1 MLAPSEIRV
10 LIASHRLDVN
20 EIVVSTFSGKLL
32 TFWDVRTL
40 DVNTQKMREVRETKA
55 KALGQEL
62 TKLKEKVAQTKGTK
76 KDEGLKLAEI
86 SQPANVRMTLV
97 PSDAAYLLVVES
109 QTPIVIQLCL
119 LVRRRWWRCRAMCI
133 STFWRARILGRLRV

>member
-1 MLAPSEIRV
+1 MPVHIHSDSI
-10 LIASHRLDVN
+10 DVN

-32 TFWDVRTL
+32 TFWDVRML
-40 DVNTQKMREVRETKA
+40 DVNSQKMREMREAKA
-55 KALGQEL
+55 KLLGQEV

-76 KDEGLKLAEI
+76 REEVLKLAEI

-109 QTPIVIQLCL
+109 QTPIVSASHS
-119 LVRRRWWRCRAMCI
+119 V
-133 STFWRARILGRLRV
+133 